1 MNLVNGSGLE
11 ITGMLLSFFLTL
23 FVASYI
29 FGDNVL
35 FRIAIHIFIGVSAG
49 YVVVMAFYNV
59 ILPQLVLPL
68 FSGDSAGRLLTL
80 VPLGFSVLLLAKAV
94 PRLSAIGTPVVAGLV
109 GVGAAAAVGGAVLG
123 TVFPQVAAAIGV
135 FDWRAA
141 GQDGGM
147 MGMMGQLFKGGIFL
161 LGTLTALVYFH
172 FGLRSKPGLPVR
184 RPIWMEIIAGVGQGF
199 IAVTFGALFAGVYA
213 AALTAF
219 VERIDFLVN
228 FILSFIL
235 PTS

>member
-1 MNLVNGSGLE
+1 MNLVDGSGIDLV
-11 ITGMLLSFFLTL
+11 GMLLSFFLTL

-49 YVVVMAFYNV
+49 YVVIMALYNV
-59 ILPQLVLPL
+59 ILPQLVYPL
-68 FSGDSAGRLLTL
+68 LSGDSTGRLLAI
-80 VPLGFSVLLLAKAV
+80 VPWVLSALLLTKAI
-94 PRLSAIGTPVVAGLV
+94 PRLSIIGTPVVAYLV

-123 TVFPQVAAAIGV
+123 TVFPQVGAAIGV

-141 GQDGGM
+141 GQDGGV

-184 RPIWMEIIAGVGQGF
+184 RPMWMEIVAGVGQGF